1 MEKQYLNILDLFDEL
16 NALAANT
23 KETKMAQT
31 QTQTQAQTQTTITTG
46 SFIVGSIAPS
56 TGVSFARAPA
66 PHFSVADARSECE
79 RLARV
84 NPGKTFFFVEVMGG
98 AYIPTAT
105 LTKF

>member
-1 MEKQYLNILDLFDEL
+1 MKTQYSNPFDEL
-16 NALAANT
+16 IEGILNNMVLN
-23 KETKMAQT
+23 KETKM
-31 QTQTQAQTQTTITTG
+31 AQTQTTITTG

>member
-1 MEKQYLNILDLFDEL
+1 MKTQYSNPFDEL
-16 NALAANT
+16 IEGILNNMALN
-23 KETKMAQT
+23 KETKMA
-31 QTQTQAQTQTTITTG
+31 QTTITTG

-56 TGVSFARAPA
+56 TGVSFAHAPA

-84 NPGKTFFFVEVMGG
+84 NPGKTFFFVEVKGG

>member
-1 MEKQYLNILDLFDEL
+1 MKTQYSNLFDEL
-16 NALAANT
+16 IEDILNDMALN
-23 KETKMAQT
+23 KETKM
-31 QTQTQAQTQTTITTG
+31 AQTQTTITTG

-66 PHFSVADARSECE
+66 QHFSAADARSECE
-79 RLARV
+79 RLARL
-84 NPGKTFFFVEVMGG
+84 NPGKTFFFVEVKGG

>member
-1 MEKQYLNILDLFDEL
+1 MENLYAPINARLEDLIDILLN
-16 NALAANT
+16 
-23 KETKMAQT
+23 KETKM
-31 QTQTQAQTQTTITTG
+31 AQTQTTITTG

-66 PHFSVADARSECE
+66 PHFSAADARSECE
-79 RLARV
+79 RLARL
-84 NPGKTFFFVEVMGG
+84 NPGKTFFFVEVKGG

>member
-1 MEKQYLNILDLFDEL
+1 MEKQYINIFDLFDEL

-31 QTQTQAQTQTTITTG
+31 KTTITTG

-56 TGVSFARAPA
+56 TGVSFARDPVQ
-66 PHFSVADARSECE
+66 HFSAADARSECE
-79 RLARV
+79 RLARL
-84 NPGKTFFFVEVMGG
+84 NPGKTFFFVEVKGG

>member
-1 MEKQYLNILDLFDEL
+1 MEKQHSTIFDEL
-16 NALAANT
+16 IEDILNNMALN

-31 QTQTQAQTQTTITTG
+31 QPTITTG

-56 TGVSFARAPA
+56 TGVSFARNPA
-66 PHFSVADARSECE
+66 PHFSAADARSECE
-79 RLARV
+79 RLARL
-84 NPGKTFFFVEVMGG
+84 NPGKTFFFVEVKGG

>member
-1 MEKQYLNILDLFDEL
+1 MEKQYLNIFDLFDEL

-31 QTQTQAQTQTTITTG
+31 QTQTQTTITTG

>member
-1 MEKQYLNILDLFDEL
+1 MEKQYLNIFDLFDEL

-23 KETKMAQT
+23 EETKMA
-31 QTQTQAQTQTTITTG
+31 QAQTQTTITTG

-56 TGVSFARAPA
+56 TGVSFARDPA
-66 PHFSVADARSECE
+66 PHFSAADARSECE
-79 RLARV
+79 RLARL
-84 NPGKTFFFVEVMGG
+84 NPGKTFFFVEVKGG

>member
-1 MEKQYLNILDLFDEL
+1 MEKQYLNIFDLFDEL

-31 QTQTQAQTQTTITTG
+31 QTQTQTTITTG

-56 TGVSFARAPA
+56 TGVSFARDPA
-66 PHFSVADARSECE
+66 QHFSAADARSECE
-79 RLARV
+79 RLARL
-84 NPGKTFFFVEVMGG
+84 NPGKTFFFVEVKGG